1 MYAMKALDSISQSDE
16 EWRRE
21 RDYIDAVNTEISIRE
36 TAISEGLQQGIQQG
50 IEQGIQQ
57 GTREATIEAAK
68 NFYKNG
74 APKELITKSLNITLE
89 ELEEI
94 LKGCEKST
102 ENESSN

>member
-36 TAISEGLQQGIQQG
+36 TAISEGLQQG
-50 IEQGIQQ
+50 
-57 GTREATIEAAK
+57 TREATIEIAK

-94 LKGCEKST
+94 LKGCEEAT